1 MVVAAV
7 RRFFVELGIEP
18 RPVVAAVSGGVD
30 STALLLALAELRGD
44 GFAISAAHVNHHLRG
59 ADSDAD
65 EAFVR
70 DLCTSMGV
78 ELQVADGTLE
88 EPSIRERGIEAAA
101 REVRYAR
108 LRQLAGDRLV
118 ATAHQKN
125 DQAETV
131 LMRLLTGSG
140 IAGLRGVHPVRDDG
154 FVRPLLEVTR
164 EELEAFLASRNVTPR
179 FDRSNDDPRFLRN
192 RVRAIVR
199 ELHAVDNLAA
209 VAEQAREQWPV
220 LEQMILDAEPAA
232 REGRWPREQWLR
244 QALLQRLVGNRD
256 LDTRRLAAEL
266 DRVQRVTVS
275 KTHELVRRDGA
286 LMLRPKTG
294 TEPAPEFEVELT
306 PDAPVYIPELNL
318 TIAVI
323 PGVSEGPGGAGGT
336 IPPPRS
342 LAALGMTPRQRFQID
357 GPPRFVVRN
366 RKPGDRFQPLGLT
379 SPKKLKDFLIDR
391 KIPAD
396 VRDRLP
402 LLIWNDE
409 IVWIGG
415 VEVSERFKVTTAP
428 AGMLY
433 EVWMEGS
440 GAEHHSR
447 LHRGTDRGPDS

>member
-7 RRFFVELGIEP
+7 RQFFVTFGIGP
-18 RPVVAAVSGGVD
+18 APIVAAVSGGVD
-30 STALLLALAELRGD
+30 STALLLALADLRED
-44 GFAISAAHVNHHLRG
+44 GFDVSAAHVNHHLRG
-59 ADSDAD
+59 AESDGD
-65 EAFVR
+65 EQFIR
-70 DLCTSMGV
+70 ELCAREQI
-78 ELQVADGTLE
+78 ELQVADGTLGE
-88 EPSIRERGIEAAA
+88 AAIRDRGIEAAA
-101 REVRYAR
+101 REIRYAR
-108 LRQLAGDRLV
+108 LRELAGPRLL

-140 IAGLRGVHPVRDDG
+140 IGGLRGVHPVRGDG
-154 FVRPLLEVTR
+154 VIRPLLEVTR
-164 EELEAFLASRNVTPR
+164 EELVAFLRERGVTPR
-179 FDRSNDDPRFLRN
+179 HDRSNEDPRFLRN
-192 RVRAIVR
+192 RVRTLVR

-209 VAEQAREQWPV
+209 VAAQAREQWPLLQRLV
-220 LEQMILDAEPAA
+220 DEAEPAA
-232 REGRWPREQWLR
+232 REGRWPPELWLR
-244 QALLQRLVGNRD
+244 QALLQKLIGNRD

-275 KTHELVRRDGA
+275 RTHELVRRNDR
-286 LMLRPKTG
+286 LILRPRSAPD
-294 TEPAPEFEVELT
+294 PAPGFEVALT

-318 TIAVI
+318 TISVRQ
-323 PGVSEGPGGAGGT
+323 GVTGHGQP
-336 IPPPRS
+336 
-342 LAALGMTPRQRFQID
+342 FQID
-357 GPPRFVVRN
+357 GAPSFVVRN
-366 RKPGDRFQPLGLT
+366 RRSGDRFQPLGLT

-391 KIPAD
+391 KIAAD
-396 VRDRLP
+396 LRDRLP